1 MISRSASVTLLF
13 FTLLVIGLGAVVWC
27 ADPAGN
33 DEKGAPEL
41 PGFVVVL
48 KDGTSL
54 AVLSE
59 PVIAFGKVRFQD
71 AESRTRVLSAS
82 KVDLDMT
89 REINSTVPSRRAGGT
104 VSVSGNNNSKGTTR
118 YESGGSGGSGASAS
132 KKVTV
137 YSATWCPHCRD
148 LEDFLKKNR
157 IRATV
162 IMVDRMPEQEQLRLQ
177 AKMQGLTGRVAFP
190 TIVIGSKARAGFS
203 PEWILSTLGLG

>member
-1 MISRSASVTLLF
+1 MHSRIVL
-13 FTLLVIGLGAVVWC
+13 IGLLSSIALVVGPGAFGWC
-27 ADPAGN
+27 ADLPED
-33 DEKGAPEL
+33 DEKAAPEL

-71 AESRTRVLSAS
+71 AESRTRVLPAS
-82 KVDLDMT
+82 KVNLEMT
-89 REINSTVPSRRAGGT
+89 RDINSKVPSRRSGGT
-104 VSVSGNNNSKGTTR
+104 VSVSGSSNSKGTTQ
-118 YESGGSGGSGASAS
+118 YETSGSATS
-132 KKVTV
+132 SSQKVTV
-137 YSATWCPHCRD
+137 YSATWCPHCRN

-162 IMVDRMPEQEQLRLQ
+162 IMVDKMPEKEQQRLQ
-177 AKMQGLTGRVAFP
+177 AKMHGLTGRVAFP

-203 PEWILSTLGLG
+203 PEWILNALGR

>member
-1 MISRSASVTLLF
+1 MEHLRSANLALLLF
-13 FTLLVIGLGAVVWC
+13 LLLISGTGDGAWC
-27 ADPAGN
+27 ADPPS
-33 DEKGAPEL
+33 DETKSAPEL

-89 REINSTVPSRRAGGT
+89 REINSTVPSRRSGGT
-104 VSVSGNNNSKGTTR
+104 VSISGKEDSKASTS
-118 YESGGSGGSGASAS
+118 YESAGSGTNSAQR
-132 KKVTV
+132 VTV

-148 LEDFLKKNR
+148 LEAFLKKNR

-162 IMVDRMPEQEQLRLQ
+162 IMVDQKPEEEQRRLQ

-190 TIVIGSKARAGFS
+190 TIVIGNKARAGFS
-203 PEWILSTLGLG
+203 PDWILDTLGR